1 MKTVRLDNYLYV
13 NKLSNSR
20 TKAQELI
27 KANLVFVNDVCI
39 NKSNYQVSESDKV
52 KVINKDIY
60 VSRAANKLK
69 HAIDKF
75 KINLKNKVVL
85 DIGSSTGG
93 FTQICLLNG
102 ASKIY
107 SIDVGTNQMDKS
119 VSSNKKVKLFENTD
133 FRSVELNL
141 FDEKIDFV
149 CCDVSFLSLTKI
161 IDKLTELIPYKYSG
175 VFLVKPQFELDDIKI
190 KNFKGVVKDN
200 SIRLKVVSK
209 ISKYLTE
216 KKFKIIET
224 IESPIKGKE
233 GNIEYL
239 VYVKK

>member
-52 KVINKDIY
+52 KVINKGIY

-93 FTQICLLNG
+93 FTQICLFNG

-119 VSSNKKVKLFENTD
+119 VSSNKKVRLFENTD

-161 IDKLTELIPYKYSG
+161 IDKLVELIPYKYSG
-175 VFLVKPQFELDDIKI
+175 VFLIKPQFELDDIKI

-200 SIRLKVVSK
+200 NIRLKVVSK

-216 KKFKIIET
+216 KNFKIIET

-239 VYVKK
+239 IYVKK

>member
-75 KINLKNKVVL
+75 KINLKSKVVL

-161 IDKLTELIPYKYSG
+161 IDKLNELIPYKYSG
-175 VFLVKPQFELDDIKI
+175 VFLIKPQFELDDIKI

-200 SIRLKVVSK
+200 GIRLKVVSK